1 MLSLMGMLLSQDNES
16 CKALLAVL
24 KLYDTYFVVIYN
36 FMNTYVAN
44 TDFFP
49 DLV

>member
-1 MLSLMGMLLSQDNES
+1 MLSLIGMPLSQDNES

-24 KLYDTYFVVIYN
+24 QLYDTYFIVIYN
-36 FMNTYVAN
+36 FMNTYIDN